1 MGHPAQLGRASGGL
15 AVGGPPTAGSGLLAG
30 EQPLVEVDGGEVA
43 EAGDGH
49 VEELAGGGL
58 QVQGI
63 ADAGAGLVE
72 EGEVAAGAGGLA
84 GGDVPAG
91 DVGGEAGDADGPAGP
106 AVHPVEVHG
115 PVAALGAAG
124 GGADELEVGD
134 RLPGLQDPF
143 QGGGQ
148 PVGLGPRQIVLHRAA
163 PVVVGRAAEDG
174 GEALVGPDDGE
185 VHAEQHEAERR
196 LTEYGL

>member
-15 AVGGPPTAGSGLLAG
+15 AVGGPPTAGSGLLSG
-30 EQPLVEVDGGEVA
+30 EQPLVEIDGGEVA

-63 ADAGAGLVE
+63 TDAGAGLVE

-124 GGADELEVGD
+124 VVPTSWRSVTDSPVSRTRFRVADS
-134 RLPGLQDPF
+134 RSASA
-143 QGGGQ
+143 
-148 PVGLGPRQIVLHRAA
+148 LGR
-163 PVVVGRAAEDG
+163 
-174 GEALVGPDDGE
+174 
-185 VHAEQHEAERR
+185 
-196 LTEYGL
+196 